1 MPHRSMA
8 ARFTIRRMFTGLV
21 EAMGLIAAK
30 QPGDGAGLRLWV
42 DAADLA
48 ERTQTGDSVAV
59 DGCCLTVVA
68 HRGEQLGFDVIPE
81 SLERT
86 ALGGKGVGDRVNL
99 ELPLRPQDRLG
110 GHFVQGHVDAVAELV
125 GRSEEGDAVV
135 FTFSLP
141 SELSGQ
147 VVEKGSI
154 AIDGVSLTVAGVGD
168 GVFSVAL
175 IPHTLV
181 VTTLGLRR
189 EGDRVNVEGDVLAKY
204 VASLLASRLP
214 PPQ

>member
-1 MPHRSMA
+1 
-8 ARFTIRRMFTGLV
+8 MFTGLV
-21 EAMGLIAAK
+21 EAMGVIVAQEA
-30 QPGDGAGLRLWV
+30 GDGVGVRLWV
-42 DAADLA
+42 EAAGLA
-48 ERTQTGDSVAV
+48 GRTAVGDSVAV

-68 HRGEQLGFDVIPE
+68 HRGDQLGFDVIPE

-86 ALGGKGVGDRVNL
+86 ALGCKGAGDKVNL

-125 GRSEEGDAVV
+125 GRSEDGDGVV

-141 SELSGQ
+141 GALSGQ

-175 IPHTLV
+175 IPHTLA
-181 VTTLGLRR
+181 VTTLGLLR

-204 VASLLASRLP
+204 VASLLALK
-214 PPQ
+214 

>member
-1 MPHRSMA
+1 
-8 ARFTIRRMFTGLV
+8 MFTGLV
-21 EAMGLIAAK
+21 EAMGVIAA
-30 QPGDGAGLRLWV
+30 QEAGDGVGVRLWV
-42 DAADLA
+42 EAAGLVG
-48 ERTQTGDSVAV
+48 RTAAGDSVAV

-68 HRGEQLGFDVIPE
+68 HRGDQLGFDVIPE

-86 ALGGKGVGDRVNL
+86 ALGCKGAGDKVNL

-125 GRSEEGDAVV
+125 GRSEDGDGVV

-141 SELSGQ
+141 GALSGQ

-175 IPHTLV
+175 IPHTLA
-181 VTTLGLRR
+181 VTTLGLLR

-204 VASLLASRLP
+204 VASLLALK
-214 PPQ
+214 